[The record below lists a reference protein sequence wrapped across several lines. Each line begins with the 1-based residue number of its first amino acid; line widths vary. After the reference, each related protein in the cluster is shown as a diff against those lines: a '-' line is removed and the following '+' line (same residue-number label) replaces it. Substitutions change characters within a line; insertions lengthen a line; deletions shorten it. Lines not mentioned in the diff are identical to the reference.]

1 MFNLDKYEKEVLIE
15 DDNHDTELWNALL
28 FAIYYGKMDVIKFL
42 MNSNL
47 NTRLALTDPTKREG
61 EYDDENLIEITPE
74 DEIYGMKVCGR
85 NLPVFLYVWDNNR
98 YVWTEEHFLELINYL
113 VNIKWDEGLKA
124 LLESPTS
131 HEIFI
136 SLPLDNEIFGRLLE
150 IATQPQDDEDDE
162 AEDDEDEEDEEDE
175 EEDGEKKE
183 KKIKS
188 KEAKKK
194 HEEKEDDLINYLTR
208 SPY

>member
-1 MFNLDKYEKEVLIE
+1 M
-15 DDNHDTELWNALL
+15 
-28 FAIYYGKMDVIKFL
+28 
-42 MNSNL
+42 
-47 NTRLALTDPTKREG
+47 
-61 EYDDENLIEITPE
+61 
-74 DEIYGMKVCGR
+74 
-85 NLPVFLYVWDNNR
+85 FLYVWDNNR

-113 VNIKWDEGLKA
+113 VEIKWDEGLKA

-162 AEDDEDEEDEEDE
+162 AEDDESE
-175 EEDGEKKE
+175 EEDDGDDVKKE
-183 KKIKS
+183 KKKV
-188 KEAKKK
+188 KEAKKQHVK
-194 HEEKEDDLINYLTR
+194 KEDDLINYLTR